1 MAQER
6 FPGEA
11 EPSEAEPGEAGEQAT
26 ARPLRR
32 RRADGRRNQAR
43 LLEAAFAAFAE
54 HGASVSVREIA
65 RRAGVSTG
73 TFSRHFP
80 TKDALFRAVVLH
92 RVGQLVQR
100 ADELAADDD
109 PATAFFAFLTLL
121 VEEGAADHAVGAAL
135 GSTGFDVQ
143 AAASAAGL
151 DFGSALRGLLAR
163 AQEAGAV
170 RGDVD
175 AADVKALVVGCLARE
190 RDGIDDSARRRMISI
205 IREGLRARPRP

>member
-6 FPGEA
+6 YSG
-11 EPSEAEPGEAGEQAT
+11 EPGSGATDEQAT
-26 ARPLRR
+26 LSPVRR
-32 RRADGRRNQAR
+32 QRADGRRNQAR

-80 TKDALFRAVVLH
+80 TKDALFRAVVLN
-92 RVGQLVQR
+92 RIGQLVQR
-100 ADELAADDD
+100 ADELAADND
-109 PATAFFAFLTLL
+109 PATAFFTFFAVL
-121 VEEGAADHAVGAAL
+121 VEEGAADHSVGDAL
-135 GSTGFDVQ
+135 SNAGFDIQ
-143 AAASAAGL
+143 AAASAASR
-151 DFGSALRGLLAR
+151 DFGNALGGLLAR

-170 RGDVD
+170 RQDVD

-190 RDGIDDSARRRMISI
+190 RDGIDDTARQRMISI
-205 IREGLRARPRP
+205 ICEGLRAHPRP